1 MNARTLQRSVTLPDL
16 FVIRIGTAKGTASHE
31 MMHERVG
38 STRPNTAGGGRER
51 GGGEGREER
60 HVFRWSALRNSRRS
74 EERVHR
80 VLSRA
85 EGRWEILGEAEEE
98 KARNRFLSSRRG
110 GNNGGIYF
118 NSVIPLFSMLL
129 QSAPPICIRLNPLSP
144 C

>member
-98 KARNRFLSSRRG
+98 KTRNRFLSSRRCDRGVITG
-110 GNNGGIYF
+110 GFIL
-118 NSVIPLFSMLL
+118 IPLFRYSRCC
-129 QSAPPICIRLNPLSP
+129 SNRLHRFASV
-144 C
+144 